1 MAKETKINLRIET
14 NAQNVINELK
24 RLKDSTIEG
33 SDAFKKLE
41 KEIEDLEKAS
51 NKYKDTLIEMEIAQN
66 NGEKSTKRFK
76 DNIKQAENELKS
88 LTKSASQST
97 NSLKGFASASK
108 QASDAWGDLS
118 DGIGS
123 LRSGD
128 LAGGLSSITSGIQGM
143 TKASLAFIATPIGAT
158 ITALAGIAVGAK
170 ALWDY
175 NSAMSESNKITQQF
189 TGLTGDALNAVD
201 VKTQTLMSQSGASQE
216 EVLRSVQALVTQFGI
231 SYDEAFDK
239 IETGYLKSGKSAED
253 FFDNIAE
260 YSTQFDNAGYTAEE
274 MFGIIEAGAQSGVYK
289 DKILDSVKEMDIA
302 LREMPKASKEA
313 LEQAFGT
320 DFANKLSQGINS
332 GAIKSKDAI
341 QLIGEEAK
349 RAGLSVQD
357 QATLT
362 ADVFKSAGEDAGGF
376 SDVINV
382 INNGLDNS
390 KKELDAVK
398 QAQKESNDAQS
409 EMNMAFRNLF
419 GSTEGGFAKMKADLM
434 GGVYKGITTVIN
446 GVIDT
451 YNWFVELYNQSY
463 AFRGVIGSIGAI
475 AKTSF
480 NIIMANLRGL
490 VNGFKSLG
498 ELIQAVF
505 TGNFGDIPSIIGRA
519 FNNTKE
525 IFVQA
530 GKDSADSFVDAWDE
544 KGDRLKKI
552 EKTSTKILETESDKR
567 TETEITNSNK
577 VTNNHEKNEKKKRTS
592 SKKTTDAAKKD
603 LEAYNKHLEELSKT
617 INELSTKNGIG
628 GLSKTISDS
637 VSDFKRLS
645 DSITEFNEL
654 INKTKRTEE
663 EENVIN
669 KFLNTSIMRS
679 ALEGKKTLDNV
690 RGVIVNVRE
699 ELQKLNSE
707 YQRFIKWQG
716 DDSEDAKKL
725 IPLIAQYE
733 TQMQALVPIEQ
744 QAIKSLMAFNEFQKL
759 TKASKELD
767 RDTARGGKRLMETLE
782 DEMNRYINGKVKEL
796 PTKLTEFS
804 GWKHF
809 VDNVKDI
816 SEETWQIFAE
826 SQPDGTA
833 LGLKMV
839 YDKWKKDQ
847 EELNK
852 LTEDYKKKWEEI
864 NPDNLM
870 KGFDIKEF
878 ERNFSLGAGLMETLG
893 GGGAIFSAKSKS
905 DMEAELDAIEK
916 HNIDLI
922 ETEMMAELKKLE
934 ALGASEEQKQD
945 LLNYYNQLEIEQNQK
960 KADALIEIDQLTA
973 QRREAALSQTADTLS
988 QASELFAE
996 HTTAYKVFAIAAA
1009 TIDTYQSAMAAY
1021 KGMVAAIPGPWGIA
1035 AGVAAAASSVAFGIK
1050 QIKEIT
1056 KVDTGDGGSSGGNS
1070 VANVTQSPNVQ
1081 FVSSGDN
1088 QIAQTIAGSQNSSE
1102 ELQVTVLATDISN
1115 ALTTQ
1120 AKVKNNAGM

>member
-76 DNIKQAENELKS
+76 DNIKKAENELKA

-302 LREMPKASKEA
+302 LREMPKASRDA
-313 LEQAFGT
+313 LEQAFGS

-332 GAIKSKDAI
+332 GAIKSKEAI

-376 SDVINV
+376 ADVIDVINQ
-382 INNGLDNS
+382 GLNNS

-398 QAQKESNDAQS
+398 QAQKESNDAQN

-592 SKKTTDAAKKD
+592 SKKTTDAAKKAID
-603 LEAYNKHLEELSKT
+603 EYNKKLDELGKAFSELSSKSGLGTLSNNLNKSVSEFKT
-617 INELSTKNGIG
+617 LTNTIETFNKLLLKKNKTEKEKSFIEKFIDGSITKSATEGYVTLTKVKETIEKIQELSNKA
-628 GLSKTISDS
+628 LSLYGSYQKFGQGNSDAA
-637 VSDFKRLS
+637 KEQL
-645 DSITEFNEL
+645 EL
-654 INKTKRTEE
+654 I
-663 EENVIN
+663 
-669 KFLNTSIMRS
+669 
-679 ALEGKKTLDNV
+679 
-690 RGVIVNVRE
+690 
-699 ELQKLNSE
+699 Q
-707 YQRFIKWQG
+707 
-716 DDSEDAKKL
+716 
-725 IPLIAQYE
+725 QYE
-733 TQMQALVPIEQ
+733 AQLQALVPIERE
-744 QAIKSLMAFNEFQKL
+744 A
-759 TKASKELD
+759 TKVIMQFKELQELQKSIGTFH
-767 RDTARGGKRLMETLE
+767 RDTASTDKILNKSLLE
-782 DEMNRYINGKVKEL
+782 EMSNFRNGFYKEL
-796 PTKLTEFS
+796 PSKLSDFR
-804 GWKHF
+804 GWKNF
-809 VDNVKDI
+809 TDNVKNI
-816 SEETWQIFAE
+816 SEETWNILVE
-826 SQPDGTA
+826 SQPNGIGE
-833 LGLKMV
+833 GLKMM
-839 YDKWKKDQ
+839 YDRWKKDQ

-852 LTEDYKKKWEEI
+852 LMEDFQNKWEEI
-864 NPDNLM
+864 NPENLM

-878 ERNFSLGAGLMETLG
+878 ERSFSLGAGLMETLG

-945 LLNYYNQLEIEQNQK
+945 LLDYYNQLEIEQNQK